1 MSDQPPMRAPPT
13 NAPPPNALQTDA
25 PLPDAPLPDDSGTSD
40 QPTLR
45 IPPPPFLTD
54 PAFAALLVALPDA
67 RVVGGAVRDA
77 LADRPIADIDLATKL
92 PPTEVMA
99 ALQRA
104 GIRAVPTGLAHGT
117 VTAVLDEPSVPPGV
131 ALGARPRGPSS
142 VPLGGGRTVEVTTL
156 RRDVATDGR
165 HATVAF
171 TDDWR
176 QDAARRDFTINA
188 MSMTRAGAV
197 HDYFGGIGDLRAGIL
212 RFVGD
217 PAQRIAEDFLR
228 VLRYFRF
235 YARYAANPPDPA
247 VRAALQGGIP
257 GLATLSAERVWSE
270 LLRILTAPDP
280 AAAVALM
287 AALGILAAVIP
298 EGADPAALARLLA
311 AGAPA
316 DPLLRLAALLT
327 GEVERF
333 ADRLRLSAAQ
343 RQRLLDLRAT
353 PLARPDDDDATLRRL
368 LADHDRAALI
378 DRTWLVPTLAPPP
391 VPTLAP
397 GAVPSPVTGPVP
409 PPVPTSITPQVT
421 GPAPRRPARAL
432 PANAAEPGWPALRA
446 RLATLP
452 QPVFPLHGSDV
463 LALGVPPGPRVG
475 ALLRTTRA
483 WWLAGGCT
491 AGAEACRAELAR
503 ALSRTDA
510 PGDQLAGHAEKP
522 PPAEQTG
529 G

>member
-1 MSDQPPMRAPPT
+1 MSDPPTNAPPT
-13 NAPPPNALQTDA
+13 NAPPTNDRLADDR
-25 PLPDAPLPDDSGTSD
+25 LPDHPPTSD
-40 QPTLR
+40 RPALR
-45 IPPPPFLTD
+45 LAPPPFLAE
-54 PAFAALLVALPDA
+54 PAFAALLAALPDA

-117 VTAVLDEPSVPPGV
+117 VTAVLDAPRFPLGFPPGFPP
-131 ALGARPRGPSS
+131 GGPLDG
-142 VPLGGGRTVEVTTL
+142 PLGGRRSVEITTL

-176 QDAARRDFTINA
+176 QDAARRDFTVNA
-188 MSMTRAGAV
+188 MSMTRDGAV
-197 HDYFGGIGDLRAGIL
+197 HDYFGGIADLRAGTL

-217 PAQRIAEDFLR
+217 PARRIAEDTLR

-235 YARYAANPPDPA
+235 FARYAAIPPEPS
-247 VRAALQGGIP
+247 VRAALQAGIP
-257 GLATLSAERVWSE
+257 GFSKLSAERVWSE
-270 LLRILTAPDP
+270 LLRILAAPDP
-280 AAAVALM
+280 GAAVALM
-287 AALGILAAVIP
+287 AELGILAAVIP

-333 ADRLRLSAAQ
+333 ADRLRLSAAE

-353 PLARPDDDDATLRRL
+353 PLARPEDDDATLRRL

-378 DRTWLVPTLAPPP
+378 DRTWLTH
-391 VPTLAP
+391 
-397 GAVPSPVTGPVP
+397 
-409 PPVPTSITPQVT
+409 
-421 GPAPRRPARAL
+421 AL
-432 PANAAEPGWPALRA
+432 PANPAAPDWPALRA
-446 RLATLP
+446 RLARLP
-452 QPVFPLHGSDV
+452 HKVFPLQGSDV
-463 LALGVPPGPRVG
+463 LALGVQPGPRVG
-475 ALLRTTRA
+475 ALLRATRA

-491 AGAEACRAELAR
+491 AGVEDCRAELAR

-510 PGDQLAGHAEKP
+510 PAGQVAGHE
-522 PPAEQTG
+522 
-529 G
+529 